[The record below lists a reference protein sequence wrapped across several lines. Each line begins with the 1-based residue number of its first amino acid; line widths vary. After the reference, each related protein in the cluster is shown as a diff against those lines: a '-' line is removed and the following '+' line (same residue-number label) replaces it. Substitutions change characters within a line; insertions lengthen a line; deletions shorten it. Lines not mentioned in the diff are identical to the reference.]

1 MVQRIVPIELGYSH
15 ESPGRFRGLLQLP
28 LVAMLLLPSVVFR
41 VMGEVAEFAYE
52 TPLVGNR
59 QSWWLRRGLSS
70 AYRRICSPAIDY
82 SEVEALSL
90 RAGSAT
96 DRRLNRAEVT

>member
-1 MVQRIVPIELGYSH
+1 MGSPKIRSFVGVTLRDLIGRMVQRIVPIELGYSH

-59 QSWWLRRGLSS
+59 QSW
-70 AYRRICSPAIDY
+70 
-82 SEVEALSL
+82 
-90 RAGSAT
+90 
-96 DRRLNRAEVT
+96 